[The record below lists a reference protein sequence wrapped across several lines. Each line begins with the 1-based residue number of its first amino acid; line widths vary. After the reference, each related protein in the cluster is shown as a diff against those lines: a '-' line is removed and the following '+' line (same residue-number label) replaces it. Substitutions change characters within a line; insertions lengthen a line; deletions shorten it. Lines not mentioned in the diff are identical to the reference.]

1 MSLNQ
6 TAVYDSKV
14 FLTQFARDFPGPFHI
29 LNYKDLIKPSIYHHE
44 KPRDL
49 LWALINKH
57 LVGTQAYEVDVCM
70 KQVCKTLHEP
80 IQPAHHDSVQIKLIS
95 NIQRVLTPKYSS
107 ESNLNIL
114 WLKKKKTKKTKKKRR
129 KLKHICNFTYS
140 TEFHKVGIYP

>member
-14 FLTQFARDFPGPFHI
+14 FLTQYARDFPGPFHI
-29 LNYKDLIKPSIYHHE
+29 LNYKELIKPSIYHHE

-57 LVGTQAYEVDVCM
+57 LVGTQAYEVDVFM
-70 KQVCKTLHEP
+70 KYVCKTLHEP

-107 ESNLNIL
+107 ESNHN
-114 WLKKKKTKKTKKKRR
+114 
-129 KLKHICNFTYS
+129 NY
-140 TEFHKVGIYP
+140 G